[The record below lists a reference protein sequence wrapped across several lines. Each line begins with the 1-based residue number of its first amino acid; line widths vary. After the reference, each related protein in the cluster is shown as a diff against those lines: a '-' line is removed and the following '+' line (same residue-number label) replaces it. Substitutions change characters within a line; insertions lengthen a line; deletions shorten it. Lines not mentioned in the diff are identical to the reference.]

1 VKCSWKRRCP
11 SGVRWPCSSKQTLKR
26 SNVSSRVRASHE
38 APTAKGCPRRGSK
51 LSGEIL
57 DLGISFSRPWPKV
70 DGFSIGLR
78 QKRPAMTLLCKLD
91 RLAAE
96 EQVSSLDE
104 ARLKRELKARS
115 ADIRG
120 LLERHVGSARRLSK
134 TLVENPLHCEAVREG
149 DRKSYR
155 TTGTESYLPL
165 LPEQLAMLQSVQG
178 RCSV

>member
-1 VKCSWKRRCP
+1 
-11 SGVRWPCSSKQTLKR
+11 
-26 SNVSSRVRASHE
+26 
-38 APTAKGCPRRGSK
+38 
-51 LSGEIL
+51 
-57 DLGISFSRPWPKV
+57 
-70 DGFSIGLR
+70 
-78 QKRPAMTLLCKLD
+78 MTLLCKLD

-96 EQVSSLDE
+96 EQVSSLAE
-104 ARLKRELKARS
+104 ARLKRELKARL

-155 TTGTESYLPL
+155 TTGTGSYLPL